1 MTTPDKKYIVVDE
14 KSGQTFRFGADQWA
28 TDQHDFMNDFP
39 DATIIEYDS
48 YSPENLKDN
57 DTVFVNTESGTYSF
71 SAEDWKRDEAEFRK
85 DFKKVEPSIARNV
98 DYYYNQ
104 ALDLEAQIEQKK
116 QSIADWEQRNSA
128 EREKRLQWN
137 PDTPAV
143 PFIED
148 MQAAHKETEIE
159 AEGNTL
165 YNELDDLERRFYA
178 NPRVTEAME
187 ENKRLREEAQRKY
200 VADLETEAESML
212 AEAGVDVAE
221 EKLRTHET
229 MMSALD
235 GQYGS
240 LFSAKGPSG
249 ETKEQVREYNKAGG
263 ALTMLQHAKD
273 IREGK
278 ADGFFEGMVGVVGK
292 DIKELMYQSESESFV
307 QVALLLKR
315 LNNEIG
321 SLNNLTAEDI
331 DKHLNKEEALLLR
344 SYFELMSAQ
353 KEARVNWK
361 DNWKYTAGEIAG
373 ESIKFALE
381 FAAIGGL
388 ADDAAKGATKG
399 LTLAMEKWINRGL
412 QKGSKALLRK
422 GVAWTADLLLRGGIK
437 SAIVTAMRPSTY
449 ATIAQHLPEQD
460 EEGNIRLGRNAL
472 IGALD
477 AGIETISEMSG
488 DLISK
493 GLGVVFKPVSK
504 VLGKAKDKALG
515 VATKMF
521 GEAVQNVKFNKWG
534 VFFGGA
540 LPDYVK
546 AAGFHGI
553 VPEMLEEVVGN
564 AMRLSYGD
572 ESLFDM
578 FKDGNGRAM
587 LLGFIPMTIFGGA
600 ASAAQFRE
608 VDERAAKLG
617 DKLSSFLASKGYEQ
631 GRIEALTERRT
642 DKSPLE
648 LDVQMRMLREELE
661 KSGAT
666 EEELNIVD
674 EYAFAVAEFQTLR
687 GITEMREKQ
696 DLQEENRALTQQ
708 YGKVDVNG
716 QVTIAETKD
725 GRRVFLVSERDGNG
739 QYAAVDQQT
748 GKQSFITD
756 ADIASIKDAKGN
768 DIAKRRSVP
777 LNIYLGERLNQRNR
791 LKEAERMLKEK
802 NEQIAKINELMPDE
816 LNLGTEGEPNMVAVK
831 SKDAKGVTVVNA
843 EGREAQMSWD
853 AVGRV
858 IGLPIRVFTDMEL
871 AEMEAQEIALQ
882 REALRA
888 ARAKKYA
895 ENKTVTEELK
905 QIKED
910 LDETAPRPEE
920 AYTDKQTGKVDEVSF
935 WENDPEGYCKW
946 NDRQNKDGGADSIE
960 QLENSIASL
969 SSQFDA
975 ATKASKTDNPMSRK
989 TANREAKRLAERIQ
1003 RLQAIQDGYLDKFV
1017 DQVMGEVKT
1026 AEQRADAV
1034 IAMRER
1040 INEWRERFN
1049 LDESKLTVY
1058 ESLNEVENAD
1068 ARKLIMQGADTP
1080 GWTTGN
1086 RKRGMHAYIYLPHV
1100 KDIASL
1106 DKIIMHEVVT
1116 HYGLKTLLGEKD
1128 YNTLMDKVW
1137 NMMSDSARR
1146 TMSFYPGVQ
1155 YKEGEERRR
1164 AAAEEFLALVAEN
1177 VVMDNASAEQKSLWK
1192 RVADSIAEKFDQLQV
1207 KLNGLDVAGIVKD
1220 NYARLEAEGKS
1231 EATAEEGKTENTTAN
1246 AEETLAENGYDVD
1259 EQNGDVRFSSRY
1271 ITNDSQREDII
1282 NSIVEV
1288 TGRTAEEA
1296 ERWLQSE
1303 ESVAS
1308 LVLADKQYLDYLPD
1322 DKYKAIKDNSDY
1334 PQGTVDFN
1342 NICRKRIPFTKMYTR
1357 LQRRYPNRIFT
1368 AEELADIRII
1378 MSEDGLTVACGLCY
1392 VEDRRQKLGEV
1403 ADAFI
1408 SDLKDGFKTYAQA
1421 NATKQSNAAKFL
1433 VLVGSDSYVP
1443 TIYDLITL
1451 EGSDKLYNEHRGIW
1465 EAFGAYN
1472 RARGQQTQN
1481 TFQGYAEYK
1490 REILGW
1496 SKAKVNKVNSLGGL
1510 RVFSYSDFEAH
1521 HLLDLVQII
1530 IDCAA
1535 KGVMIQGYTKVP
1547 EFARAVANTG
1557 IKLNRSL
1564 IPLGDTGIVD
1574 GKLAYDPVEGIDV
1587 NDPNFLESN
1596 DNVGNIL
1603 IGINHEQIRMA
1614 MLDPFINY
1622 IIPYH
1627 ARQAGVIRAK
1637 LNVGAWTN
1645 YIDTQNE
1652 RDAKTGKRVADNI
1665 NIYTDIL
1672 GPDVTNDRE
1681 FVEKYLQKCAEMGRI
1696 PKFDE
1701 FLDRDAEGNYV
1712 YTPGY
1717 YKFLVDF
1724 KLFDENG
1731 NILPQKPVVAQFDD
1745 AFNMQI
1751 LQEYAEG
1758 ERQTTGAQ
1766 MNATYDKIVETLGL
1780 NEEEAEGKDVRFKT
1794 NASQEA
1800 VDSVLGKETTMFK
1813 TENIGDAEVT
1823 NLVLDSSKMDLP
1835 KTRDEAIAAIPKSG
1849 KICKAADGAEIRVS
1863 RRSVR
1868 HSVLHNNKNSY
1879 ALFGV
1884 IDDVVANSVK
1894 IGEIPIAEDEIGK
1907 TNSVS
1912 VYYVPVNINGTQ
1924 YSARIIVKE
1933 TIHNEKV
1940 LDTLSLYN
1948 VALHTEKTPSNTN
1961 VGESE
1966 ETRVYSDSVKSAYKV
1981 KEIIHNSQAEDKKL
1995 VGIENETTFFKT
2007 APRTDEQRAA
2017 LFDAAK
2023 EEFGVTNNF
2032 GVAGYMLPD
2041 GTLLDFSEVKD
2052 GGPANVRTRDH
2063 REIGGIME
2071 DREYDTRTEYITDF
2085 LNEGAIRIMPE
2096 SDAINLSV
2104 APSEEQRKKL
2114 LDYFYKKDGYII
2126 LELDNPEGKSVAYVE
2141 YDKKTSPY
2149 RIMRDIDNYFNEG
2162 IVPQQNTMFKTSNNN
2177 QTIFVSNA
2185 AKAVEGINMGKA
2197 APEQWLKTL
2206 EKNGGLKAAE
2216 DKWIGLSEWLKTTDK
2231 KSVTKQ
2237 ELLDFINE
2245 NMIQIEETHYGEE
2258 SFDEGTT
2265 ILDEKYPGYGEA
2277 FSFDY
2282 DEHFGRSVAFV
2293 EDEETAVEL
2302 YNNSHN
2308 DKIEFDE
2315 DGDLSA
2321 EDYEKL
2327 EAFGAELADIANG
2340 ITTETKQIHDTR
2352 RQKTT
2357 KGLENRH
2364 EIALTVP
2371 TIEPWNE
2378 GDDIHFGDA
2387 GEGRAV
2393 AWIRFGETTDE
2404 NGNRVLVIDEIQS
2417 NRHQEGREKGYL
2429 TEEKRANADA
2439 EHKRLIKAAS
2449 DATSNLYDFIGTLVA
2464 KYPGTEYDIESARGN
2479 LGRFTVEER
2488 LKFSELEDARR
2499 DREYELRRYKAPT
2512 GIPEA
2517 PFEKNWHEL
2526 AMKRML
2532 RYAAENGYDYIAW
2545 TKGDQQSERYKLGGV
2560 VDYIEIEKSPWG
2572 KMIGI
2577 RLTNGGYIENYVDA
2591 NGDIVQGTNYG
2602 HKLSDVVGKEVA
2614 EQIMTTSEPRING
2627 GDLVV
2632 ANEGMRG
2639 FYDKMLPAFMN
2650 KYGKKWGMKV
2660 SDIALPNLE
2669 AAGQVMHSVP
2679 VTEEM
2684 KESVMEGQTMFKT
2697 SPHQSSLEE
2706 ITDMF
2711 YEWNKD
2717 DSLRPLFRKAYD
2729 FCNEID
2735 LDVKFVSEKE
2745 MARIRKQREG
2755 EASLGTNWGSKIRL
2769 NSDAFANMPDQLK
2782 ASVILHEMIHAA
2794 TNYILVQKEEGLEYE
2809 NHREAKR
2816 ELQAIFEEIK
2826 KKFPYQYGSTD
2837 VDEMVAE
2844 MADLEFRKV
2853 MQEGTWWERFLNAI
2867 RRLLGI
2873 SEKEYDRL
2881 TPTLASLYEI
2891 MDNPN
2896 FELFERAKPK
2906 TEEYTRFKT
2915 EITPEV
2921 REEMDVIAAQ
2931 AMVNGDYLLAPNGKD
2946 TKLTP
2951 EQWALVR
2958 TKNFKEEYGD
2968 WENDPENSLVP
2979 LDENGEPTEN
2989 NGEYSE
2995 SEDIRFKTKMKSYGI
3010 HNKYGQKDDYTQEF
3024 LDDIYMRVLS
3034 KYHFGKDSSPYV
3046 YMDGYIMRLD
3056 VPDTEHLKY
3065 YRNVDKTDGFGVR
3078 FGIFVGDI
3086 TEEEFNKIVDDYE
3099 HRVSQSSETFGG
3111 LLSEYRE
3118 ATGRAINSDNV
3129 DVEDAG
3135 TGVNNDGLYRQT
3147 QREAARLG
3155 TFVAGGNS
3163 YLRASEI
3170 DTDISP
3176 ISRINLLP
3184 TSEEDTFFK
3193 TRTKP
3198 APTKTQEVYKLMRL
3212 GADGRLYPLFIGSAD
3227 AIELGVWYDAD
3238 SPNLG
3243 DLTKLASGVHLVN
3256 NETGEAMTLDQFKA
3270 EHPEIAIKGEKPNIA
3285 AINWATENG
3294 MRWISIEDK
3303 VTAQKRYEGESR
3315 SYYNFGING
3324 SGQVGLFA
3332 MRPGW
3337 HAGSLPSMRQIGKGK
3352 DKNLRDDSFVWVR
3365 GRVPADID
3373 YQSEADT
3380 NPDKDIPTHIPTD
3393 GFYMKATNANKKASQ
3408 ADKIGWYVAGS
3419 FIADEIISDAEARR
3433 VIDSW
3438 NEKHPDAKVEYDFE
3452 RESGREFDP
3461 ARGGLVESDTMFKTS
3476 HERALRGLVTLESSN
3491 ASFEAVQQVVKN
3503 RIEQIEQKLA
3513 RLNKLPDTEVV
3524 KNRIASLEDELD
3536 IAKQQQAML
3545 DDTASRLI
3553 DETLVEPDYA
3563 SALNDTEPKTPEEA
3577 IAQALTMSIDAA
3589 TRKKVGITLDPAS
3602 LEKEL
3607 GWTKD
3612 DWKGIGYIVSPN
3624 GITLDRLA
3632 EMLGENSE
3640 LESIFSG
3647 MDTMEI
3653 KNAIIN
3659 FLQGVGTYAE
3669 IRDFIK
3675 NERMRQAKEEADE
3688 INSEIL
3694 SKSAELRNGLTVEE
3708 YNSWMIEADRKDRR
3722 DQLEAAEAM
3731 SADPF
3736 DVAEQIA
3743 DSAKGKANAANA
3755 TLMDR
3760 IRKISITVASLRS
3773 VMASQ
3778 KEYDKA
3784 TVKAITD
3791 IASELLTSG
3800 MLTNVRKGEIK
3811 KLLSIINGGLGKTDL
3826 TISANRL
3833 IDLMIGNQLHYL
3845 DEIVGKFMKAR
3856 TKKVDSKGVEIRGEV
3871 DVVTQKVMKAFK
3883 DGMDLKLK
3891 DAELEEKIMSATDEL
3906 SNPSEV
3912 IRNNAAYTLAG
3923 LKLAKRYREEIVAS
3937 KAEEKALKDEIKDM
3951 EEAQAVGLAFNSE
3964 EDFRAWKESTEQ
3976 AMRENR
3982 LERIAAL
3989 QKFVEDLSLVYTGG
4003 IESAK
4008 LQQEEEKTRVQQIQH
4023 YANSDMEGMPSNEH
4037 GKVDSM
4043 LWNNSLI
4050 RGLLAPLAT
4059 FDQMLRY
4066 FGRKSVNGEGYL
4078 WNYFMRSWLKA
4089 TENEYKGVQAAHEM
4103 LDAKAQELFGKE
4115 GVKRWSDIF
4124 DIDRKLPGATLPWWD
4139 GGEMRDHEVTQGNM
4153 LYIYMVNKMT
4163 DGKMKL
4169 RKMGISEEDVARLVD
4184 NMDPRFIEVADWI
4197 QDIFLPG
4204 LRDKY
4209 NAVHEAMFGAAMAA
4223 IDSYFPIRVLANAR
4237 QQDVDVAVKSG
4248 DVTPSTITGSI
4259 IKRTRNNLAL
4269 DILRS
4274 NAFDVVLD
4282 HIQKMEHWA
4291 AFAGFNRDLNALLS
4305 YTKFRNRVK
4314 NMKGIYGAGEEVWD
4328 NFRKVAEIAAG
4339 VYQPAGKKSKIDTFV
4354 LNIAKGVTAGKIN
4367 GRVYTAIKQLLSM
4380 PAFIS
4385 DASAANLAKSLTTP
4399 KAAWDWAMQNLPLFE
4414 KRWKSRQAGDSRL
4427 METDSDWKIWKSKVV
4442 ELSSRYGMAPNA
4454 FVDAVTVAIGAKAIY
4469 DTKKVRYLEMG
4480 YSEAKADERAKMDA
4494 TILFNESQQSNESA
4508 FLSAMQVDRTW
4519 ASVLFTLFRNSS
4531 MGYQRM
4537 FANSISNL
4545 KHRMEKGYKQ
4555 ESIEFMKK
4563 QLVRDGLSEQE
4574 AEKAAEKMYGRSLFG
4589 NAMRAVT
4596 FGFIVQFAWNLGAYL
4611 PYFIAGDDDD
4621 EKEKMLE
4628 DAARHAMFGPIEGLA
4643 GGSILSDLGNRLLT
4657 DEGLKNFDPSLSPL
4671 VSDIKNIFKMYE
4683 NDKVVFA
4690 AEMLNL
4696 ITQMGIGVNPQTITD
4711 IGVAIYDACDGD
4723 PETSKEVALLIMKIL
4738 NAPQSQ
4744 IDKIYLDEIDF
4755 TADQGLDLTIS
4766 EVAERYAKYKR
4777 IRKAHVFGTSYDE
4790 EKKEEVEGKYIRR
4803 FTQMAEE
4810 AKRTRG
4816 NETAK
4821 AYYEYLDNEYKEI
4834 TETIRDLK
4842 QKSEDAKARGN
4853 KGEKELYDDLLEAL
4867 KKTAKGTI
4875 YNKVK
4880 PYIDRA
4886 EAEEEKMKGSYGKRY
4901 YQHEN
4906 RMLKAREDAV
4916 NKIISLSAET
4926 DAND

>member
-1 MTTPDKKYIVVDE
+1 MTSPDKKYIVVDE

-28 TDQHDFMNDFP
+28 TDQHDFMADYP
-39 DATIIEYDS
+39 GATIIEYDS
-48 YSPENLKDN
+48 YTPENLKDN
-57 DTVFVNTESGTYSF
+57 DTVFVNTEDGTYSF
-71 SAEDWKRDEAEFRK
+71 TADEWKKDEESFRK
-85 DFKKVEPSIARNV
+85 NFKKVEPSIARGV

-104 ALDLEAQIEQKK
+104 ALDLESQIEQKK
-116 QSIADWEQRNSA
+116 QSIADWEQRNNA

-159 AEGNTL
+159 TEGNTL
-165 YNELDDLERRFYA
+165 YSELDDLERRFYA
-178 NPRVTEAME
+178 NPRVSEAME
-187 ENKRLREEAQRKY
+187 ENMRLREEAQRKY
-200 VADLETEAESML
+200 VADLQTEAEGML
-212 AEAGVDVAE
+212 AEAGEDVVA

-229 MMSALD
+229 MMNALD

-249 ETKEQVREYNKAGG
+249 ETKEQVREYNKAGA

-278 ADGFFEGMVGVVGK
+278 ADGFFEGMGNVVKK
-292 DIKELMYQSESESFV
+292 DVKELMYQSESESFV

-315 LNNEIG
+315 LNDEIG
-321 SLNNLTAEDI
+321 SLDNLTSEDI

-388 ADDAAKGATKG
+388 ADDVAKGATKG
-399 LTLAMEKWINRGL
+399 LTLAMEQWIDRGL

-422 GVAWTADLLLRGGIK
+422 GVAWTADKVLRGGIK

-449 ATIAQHLPEQD
+449 DTIAQHLPEQD

-493 GLGVVFKPVSK
+493 GLGVVMKPISK
-504 VLGKAKDKALG
+504 GLGKVGKG

-521 GEAVQNVKFNKWG
+521 GEAVQNVKFNKWS
-534 VFFGGA
+534 VFFGGV

-546 AAGFHGI
+546 AAGFHGV

-572 ESLFDM
+572 DSLYEM

-587 LLGFIPMTIFGGA
+587 LLGFVPMTIFGGA
-600 ASAAQFRE
+600 ASVAQFRA
-608 VDERAAKLG
+608 VDERAAKIGERLG
-617 DKLSSFLASKGYEQ
+617 NFLASKGYEQ

-648 LDVQMRMLREELE
+648 LDVQMRLLSEEL
-661 KSGAT
+661 KKNGAT
-666 EEELNIVD
+666 EEELKLVD
-674 EYAFAVAEFQTLR
+674 EYAMAVAEFQTLR

-716 QVTIAETKD
+716 QVTTAETKD
-725 GRRVFLVSERDGNG
+725 GRTVFLVSERDGNG

-748 GKQSFITD
+748 GKQSFVTD
-756 ADIASIKDAKGN
+756 ADIASVKDAKGN
-768 DIAKRRSVP
+768 DIAKRQSVP
-777 LNIYLGERLNQRNR
+777 LNTYLGERLNQRNR

-802 NEQIAKINELMPDE
+802 SEQIARLNELMPE
-816 LNLGTEGEPNMVAVK
+816 KLNLGTEAEPVMVAVK
-831 SKDAKGVTVVNA
+831 SRDAKGVVVVDENGN
-843 EGREAQMSWD
+843 EQPLSWE

-858 IGLPIRVFTDMEL
+858 MGLPIRVFTDEEISEL
-871 AEMEAQEIALQ
+871 EQKEIALE
-882 REALRA
+882 REARRA
-888 ARAKKYA
+888 ARAEAYA
-895 ENKTVTEELK
+895 ENEEVAKEVDEISEKLK
-905 QIKED
+905 QGI
-910 LDETAPRPEE
+910 TRPEA
-920 AYTDKQTGKVDEVSF
+920 AYIDEKTGKVDETSF
-935 WENDPEGYCKW
+935 WENDPEGYCEW
-946 NDRQNKDGGADSIE
+946 NDREHKGDPTDSLDQIQNSLDKLYEKQKG
-960 QLENSIASL
+960 LEK
-969 SSQFDA
+969 
-975 ATKASKTDNPMSRK
+975 TKSDDPVERK
-989 TANREAKRLAERIQ
+989 AVNEEKARLQERIGKLEGIKMGYVQ
-1003 RLQAIQDGYLDKFV
+1003 KALQK
-1017 DQVMGEVKT
+1017 VKET
-1026 AEQRADAV
+1026 AEDMLAKEEERGDLV

-1040 INEWRERFN
+1040 INAWRERFN
-1049 LDESKLTVY
+1049 LDESQLAVY
-1058 ESLNEVENAD
+1058 ESVDEVANPEV
-1068 ARKLIMQGADTP
+1068 KKMIMRGDYVP
-1080 GWTTGN
+1080 GWTTG
-1086 RKRGMHAYIYLPHV
+1086 KHAFIYLPQIDSV
-1100 KDIASL
+1100 EKL
-1106 DKIIMHEVVT
+1106 DKTVMHEVVT
-1116 HYGLKTLLGEKD
+1116 HYGFRALFP
-1128 YNTLMDKVW
+1128 NTKEGQEEFNKLMDKVW
-1137 NMMSDSARR
+1137 NMMSDASRR
-1146 TMSFYPGVQ
+1146 HFSFYANIAS
-1155 YKEGEERRR
+1155 KEGDERRR
-1164 AAAEEFLALVAEN
+1164 AAAEEFVAHVGEN
-1177 VVMDNASAEQKSLWK
+1177 VVMDKATTEEKSFWK
-1192 RVADSIAEKFDQLQV
+1192 RFVEFFTSLFDKVQTKLTGVDVAEIVRNNYNRLAQQVDAQQSQAEAQQEQAVEEAVAETPAPVESITDIADAAPHNPVGYVNENGEREFRMPENTVEIV
-1207 KLNGLDVAGIVKD
+1207 KEGLDR
-1220 NYARLEAEGKS
+1220 YS
-1231 EATAEEGKTENTTAN
+1231 EIRRG
-1246 AEETLAENGYDVD
+1246 
-1259 EQNGDVRFSSRY
+1259 
-1271 ITNDSQREDII
+1271 
-1282 NSIVEV
+1282 
-1288 TGRTAEEA
+1288 
-1296 ERWLQSE
+1296 
-1303 ESVAS
+1303 ESVKIN
-1308 LVLADKQYLDYLPD
+1308 D
-1322 DKYKAIKDNSDY
+1322 AIK
-1334 PQGTVDFN
+1334 
-1342 NICRKRIPFTKMYTR
+1342 
-1357 LQRRYPNRIFT
+1357 
-1368 AEELADIRII
+1368 
-1378 MSEDGLTVACGLCY
+1378 
-1392 VEDRRQKLGEV
+1392 
-1403 ADAFI
+1403 
-1408 SDLKDGFKTYAQA
+1408 
-1421 NATKQSNAAKFL
+1421 
-1433 VLVGSDSYVP
+1433 
-1443 TIYDLITL
+1443 
-1451 EGSDKLYNEHRGIW
+1451 
-1465 EAFGAYN
+1465 
-1472 RARGQQTQN
+1472 
-1481 TFQGYAEYK
+1481 
-1490 REILGW
+1490 
-1496 SKAKVNKVNSLGGL
+1496 
-1510 RVFSYSDFEAH
+1510 
-1521 HLLDLVQII
+1521 
-1530 IDCAA
+1530 
-1535 KGVMIQGYTKVP
+1535 
-1547 EFARAVANTG
+1547 EFAR
-1557 IKLNRSL
+1557 RS
-1564 IPLGDTGIVD
+1564 
-1574 GKLAYDPVEGIDV
+1574 
-1587 NDPNFLESN
+1587 
-1596 DNVGNIL
+1596 
-1603 IGINHEQIRMA
+1603 
-1614 MLDPFINY
+1614 
-1622 IIPYH
+1622 
-1627 ARQAGVIRAK
+1627 
-1637 LNVGAWTN
+1637 
-1645 YIDTQNE
+1645 
-1652 RDAKTGKRVADNI
+1652 
-1665 NIYTDIL
+1665 
-1672 GPDVTNDRE
+1672 
-1681 FVEKYLQKCAEMGRI
+1681 VEKGRI
-1696 PKFDE
+1696 
-1701 FLDRDAEGNYV
+1701 
-1712 YTPGY
+1712 
-1717 YKFLVDF
+1717 
-1724 KLFDENG
+1724 
-1731 NILPQKPVVAQFDD
+1731 
-1745 AFNMQI
+1745 
-1751 LQEYAEG
+1751 
-1758 ERQTTGAQ
+1758 
-1766 MNATYDKIVETLGL
+1766 
-1780 NEEEAEGKDVRFKT
+1780 
-1794 NASQEA
+1794 SQEA
-1800 VDSVLGKETTMFK
+1800 VDSVLGEQTTMFK
-1813 TENIGDAEVT
+1813 TEDVANKEVM
-1823 NLVLDSSKMDLP
+1823 NLVLDSTEMNLP
-1835 KTRDEAIAAIPKSG
+1835 QTREEAIDAIPKSG
-1849 KICKAADGAEIRVS
+1849 KICKTSDGTEVRVS

-1868 HSVLHNNKNSY
+1868 HSVLHKNKDSY

-1884 IDDVVANSVK
+1884 VDGVLANAVK
-1894 IGEIPIAEDEIGK
+1894 IGEIPVAEDEIGK

-1912 VYYVPVNINGTQ
+1912 VYYAPVRINGTQ
-1924 YSARIIVKE
+1924 YSARIVVKE
-1933 TIHNEKV
+1933 TIHNEKI
-1940 LDTLSLYN
+1940 LDILSLYN
-1948 VALHTEKTPSNTN
+1948 VALHNEKTPSNTN
-1961 VGESE
+1961 VGVSE
-1966 ETRVYSDSVKSAYKV
+1966 ETRVYSDGVKSAYKV
-1981 KEIIHNSQAEDKKL
+1981 KDLIHNSQAEDKKL

-2007 APRTDEQRAA
+2007 SPRTAEQRTA
-2017 LFDAAK
+2017 LFEAAK

-2041 GTLLDFSEVKD
+2041 GALLDFSEAKD
-2052 GGPANVRTRDH
+2052 GGPANKRTRDH
-2063 REIGGIME
+2063 REVGSIIE
-2071 DREYDTRTEYITDF
+2071 DRDYDTRSEYITDF

-2096 SDAINLSV
+2096 SDAVNLSV
-2104 APSEEQRKKL
+2104 APSAEQREKL
-2114 LDYFYKKDGYII
+2114 LDYFYKKNGYII
-2126 LELDNPEGKSVAYVE
+2126 LEIDDQNGKSAAYME
-2141 YDKKTSPY
+2141 YDKGTSPY

-2162 IVPQQNTMFKTSNNN
+2162 IVPQQNTMFKTS
-2177 QTIFVSNA
+2177 S
-2185 AKAVEGINMGKA
+2185 K
-2197 APEQWLKTL
+2197 P
-2206 EKNGGLKAAE
+2206 
-2216 DKWIGLSEWLKTTDK
+2216 
-2231 KSVTKQ
+2231 VT
-2237 ELLDFINE
+2237 
-2245 NMIQIEETHYGEE
+2245 
-2258 SFDEGTT
+2258 
-2265 ILDEKYPGYGEA
+2265 
-2277 FSFDY
+2277 Y
-2282 DEHFGRSVAFV
+2282 DNFYK
-2293 EDEETAVEL
+2293 ETAGVWEII
-2302 YNNSHN
+2302 NPSEAPNR
-2308 DKIEFDE
+2308 
-2315 DGDLSA
+2315 A
-2321 EDYEKL
+2321 ADYES
-2327 EAFGAELADIANG
+2327 
-2340 ITTETKQIHDTR
+2340 T
-2352 RQKTT
+2352 
-2357 KGLENRH
+2357 
-2364 EIALTVP
+2364 
-2371 TIEPWNE
+2371 
-2378 GDDIHFGDA
+2378 
-2387 GEGRAV
+2387 
-2393 AWIRFGETTDE
+2393 RFGEPEKVSSRYWYGSDE
-2404 NGNRVLVIDEIQS
+2404 NGDYVIRESDHWSASLHGEASIEDFKANPMS
-2417 NRHQEGREKGYL
+2417 GRYTPISSARWAIDMRPA
-2429 TEEKRANADA
+2429 TEEGTYNKVKP
-2439 EHKRLIKAAS
+2439 EFFKEGKA
-2449 DATSNLYDFIGTLVA
+2449 
-2464 KYPGTEYDIESARGN
+2464 
-2479 LGRFTVEER
+2479 
-2488 LKFSELEDARR
+2488 
-2499 DREYELRRYKAPT
+2499 
-2512 GIPEA
+2512 
-2517 PFEKNWHEL
+2517 
-2526 AMKRML
+2526 
-2532 RYAAENGYDYIAW
+2532 
-2545 TKGDQQSERYKLGGV
+2545 
-2560 VDYIEIEKSPWG
+2560 
-2572 KMIGI
+2572 
-2577 RLTNGGYIENYVDA
+2577 
-2591 NGDIVQGTNYG
+2591 
-2602 HKLSDVVGKEVA
+2602 
-2614 EQIMTTSEPRING
+2614 
-2627 GDLVV
+2627 
-2632 ANEGMRG
+2632 
-2639 FYDKMLPAFMN
+2639 
-2650 KYGKKWGMKV
+2650 YGKIYLA
-2660 SDIALPNLE
+2660 DLE
-2669 AAGQVMHSVP
+2669 RM
-2679 VTEEM
+2679 
-2684 KESVMEGQTMFKT
+2684 GQTMFKT
-2697 SPHQSSLEE
+2697 RPHQSSLEE

-2711 YEWNKD
+2711 YAWNQD
-2717 DSLRPLFRKAYD
+2717 ESLRPLFRKAYD

-2735 LDVKFVSEKE
+2735 LDVKFVSEEE
-2745 MARIRKQREG
+2745 MVRLEGKGEG
-2755 EASLGTNWGSKIRL
+2755 EQGARGINWGEKIRL
-2769 NSDAFANMPDQLK
+2769 NSDVFANIPDQLK
-2782 ASVILHEMIHAA
+2782 ASIILHEMIHAA
-2794 TNYILVQKEEGLEYE
+2794 TNYILIQKEERLEYE

-2816 ELQAIFEEIK
+2816 ELEAIFEEIK
-2826 KKFPYQYGSTD
+2826 NKFPDQYGSTD
-2837 VDEMVAE
+2837 VNEMVAE
-2844 MADLEFRKV
+2844 MAKPEFRDV
-2853 MQEGTWWERFLNAI
+2853 MKQGTWWERFLNAI

-2873 SEKEYDRL
+2873 SEKDYDRL
-2881 TPTLASLYEI
+2881 TPTLAWVYEL
-2891 MDNPN
+2891 MDNPS
-2896 FELFERAKPK
+2896 FELFEEAKPNS
-2906 TEEYTRFKT
+2906 EEYTLFKT
-2915 EITPEV
+2915 AIAPEV
-2921 REEMDVIAAQ
+2921 RKEMDVIAAQ
-2931 AMVNGDYLLAPNGKD
+2931 AMVNGNYLLAPNGKD

-2958 TKNFKEEYGD
+2958 TEDFKEEYGD

-2995 SEDIRFKTKMKSYGI
+2995 SEDIRFK
-3010 HNKYGQKDDYTQEF
+3010 
-3024 LDDIYMRVLS
+3024 V
-3034 KYHFGKDSSPYV
+3034 
-3046 YMDGYIMRLD
+3046 
-3056 VPDTEHLKY
+3056 
-3065 YRNVDKTDGFGVR
+3065 
-3078 FGIFVGDI
+3078 
-3086 TEEEFNKIVDDYE
+3086 
-3099 HRVSQSSETFGG
+3099 
-3111 LLSEYRE
+3111 
-3118 ATGRAINSDNV
+3118 
-3129 DVEDAG
+3129 
-3135 TGVNNDGLYRQT
+3135 
-3147 QREAARLG
+3147 
-3155 TFVAGGNS
+3155 
-3163 YLRASEI
+3163 
-3170 DTDISP
+3170 
-3176 ISRINLLP
+3176 
-3184 TSEEDTFFK
+3184 
-3193 TRTKP
+3193 RTKP
-3198 APTKTQEVYKLMRL
+3198 APVKTKEVYKLMRL
-3212 GADGRLYPLFIGSAD
+3212 GKDGLLYPLFIGGAE
-3227 AIELGVWYDAD
+3227 AIILKKWYDAD

-3243 DLTKLASGVHLVN
+3243 DLTKLATGIHLVN
-3256 NETGEAMTLDQFKA
+3256 NETGEAMTFEEFKK
-3270 EHPEIAIKGEKPNIA
+3270 EHPEMKLKKKAKKPNPD

-3294 MRWISIEDK
+3294 MRWVLIEDK
-3303 VTAQKRYEGESR
+3303 GKKQKRYGGETR
-3315 SYYNFGING
+3315 SYYNLGING
-3324 SGQVGLFA
+3324 AGGVGKFA

-3337 HAGSLPSMRQIGKGK
+3337 HAGSLPSMRQIGKGANK
-3352 DKNLRDDSFVWVR
+3352 DLRDDSFVWVR
-3365 GRVPADID
+3365 GRVPADVD
-3373 YQSEADT
+3373 YQAEADA

-3393 GFYMKATNANKKASQ
+3393 GYYMKATNANKKASQ
-3408 ADKIGWYVAGS
+3408 ADRIGWYVAGS

-3433 VIDSW
+3433 VIDTW
-3438 NEKHPDAKVEYDFE
+3438 NTEHPDAKVEYDFA

-3476 HERALRGLVTLESSN
+3476 RERALRGLVTLESSN
-3491 ASFEAVQQVVKN
+3491 ASFEAVQQIVKN
-3503 RIEQIEQKLA
+3503 RIEHIEQKLA

-3524 KNRIASLEDELD
+3524 KNRIASLEEELD

-3602 LEKEL
+3602 LEREL

-3708 YNSWMIEADRKDRR
+3708 YNSWKIEADRKDRR

-3811 KLLSIINGGLGKTDL
+3811 KLLSIINGGLGKADL

-3871 DVVTQKVMKAFK
+3871 DVVTQKVMKSFK

-3923 LKLAKRYREEIVAS
+3923 LKLAKRYREDIVAS

-3976 AMRENR
+3976 AIRENR

-4008 LQQEEEKTRVQQIQH
+4008 LQQEEEKARVQQIQH

-4209 NAVHEAMFGAAMAA
+4209 NAVHETMFGAAMAA

-4385 DASAANLAKSLTTP
+4385 DASAANLAKSLATP
-4399 KAAWDWAMQNLPLFE
+4399 KAAWDWAMENLPLFE

-4596 FGFIVQFAWNLGAYL
+4596 FGFLVQFAWNLGAYL

-4657 DEGLKNFDPSLSPL
+4657 DDGLKNFDPSLSPL

-4790 EKKEEVEGKYIRR
+4790 EKKEEVKGKYIRR

-4842 QKSEDAKARGN
+4842 AKIDDAYA
-4853 KGEKELYDDLLEAL
+4853 KGDDESKNVYKDLLDSL
-4867 KKTAKGTI
+4867 MGTAKGTL
-4875 YNKVK
+4875 YKKAGRYVK
-4880 PYIDRA
+4880 QA
-4886 EAEEEKMKGSYGKRY
+4886 ESEEGKMKKSYGERREK
-4901 YQHEN
+4901 HED
-4906 RMLKAREDAV
+4906 RMLEARKKAVE
-4916 NKIISLSAET
+4916 KIRDLEEGN
-4926 DAND
+4926 AND